1 MASHP
6 HSDQRPRIVRAT
18 ALPERSRASRDDMAA
33 SPDTCSRR
41 LRTRSAV
48 RAQWPFD
55 DAERF
60 NWHYVP
66 RERAGVPI
74 EAMGAAAKAAVHDLL
89 RHALSEVGYRKAT
102 DIMAL
107 EEPLGLIE
115 NHARH
120 YRHPENY
127 SVTIFGEPG
136 RLPWGWRIEGH
147 HLSLNF
153 TAVTE
158 ELFGVTPAFFGA
170 NPAKVPDG
178 YPMAGHRAL
187 GRETDLSYELVR
199 SLSADARERA
209 IIARTSLGNIIT
221 EPGREDALKERQGL
235 PLAAMDGRLPQ
246 PRARAARRLR
256 QEPPPRLGRRRARSH
271 PPGGRRAMPLRL
283 GWAARAGSRQLLAP
297 ARADQPDR
305 VRQHPE
311 QRQPHPQ
318 RLARPRAQLRPRPSP
333 PALRSRRPSPRPRL
347 RRPGGIFQAAKAPG
361 SAAAAIRFRGLSC
374 RRRAREIGDP
384 GRQDAG

>member
-6 HSDQRPRIVRAT
+6 HSHHHARIVCAT
-18 ALPERSRASRDDMAA
+18 ALPERSRASREDMAGLA
-33 SPDTCSRR
+33 SNLLETLDDAQRR
-41 LRTRSAV
+41 T
-48 RAQWPFD
+48 AQWPFD

-66 RERAGVPI
+66 RARAGVPI
-74 EAMGAAAKAAVHDLL
+74 EAMGAQAKAAVQDLL

-115 NHARH
+115 NHRRH

-158 ELFGVTPAFFGA
+158 ELFGVTPSFWGA
-170 NPAKVPDG
+170 NPARVPEG

-187 GRETDLSYELVR
+187 GRETDLSYQLIR
-199 SLSADARERA
+199 SLGEAERARA
-209 IIARTSLGNIIT
+209 IIRTSSLGNIIT
-221 EPGREDALKERQGL
+221 EPGREDALRERQGL
-235 PLAAMDGRLPQ
+235 PVSAMAEGPRNLAL
-246 PRARAARRLR
+246 
-256 QEPPPRLGRRRARSH
+256 E
-271 PPGGRRAMPLRL
+271 
-283 GWAARAGSRQLLAP
+283 LLATY
-297 ARADQPDR
+297 AGNLRGALA
-305 VRQHPE
+305 E
-311 QRQPHPQ
+311 AE
-318 RLARPRAQLRPRPSP
+318 LARMR
-333 PALRSRRPSPRPRL
+333 
-347 RRPGGIFQAAKAPG
+347 
-361 SAAAAIRFRGLSC
+361 
-374 RRRAREIGDP
+374 
-384 GRQDAG
+384 DAGVDQIQFAWAGPLEQSHANYWRLHGPISLIEYDNTQNNANHIHSVWHDLTRNFGRDLLREHYAAGGHGQG